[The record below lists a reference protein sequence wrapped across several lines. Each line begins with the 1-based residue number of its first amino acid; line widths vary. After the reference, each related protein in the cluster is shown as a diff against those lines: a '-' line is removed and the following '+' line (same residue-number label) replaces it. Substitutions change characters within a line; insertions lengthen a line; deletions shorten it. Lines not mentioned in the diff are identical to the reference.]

1 MPSQSVVDGVAPS
14 RAISSLLGSTKRTET
29 ILFSKMEQLRANQWL
44 STWEKR
50 LRPVLK
56 AVSEE

>member
-1 MPSQSVVDGVAPS
+1 MPSQSVVDGVAPP

-29 ILFSKMEQLRANQWL
+29 ILFSKMEQLRANQRL
-44 STWEKR
+44 STWKKR
-50 LRPVLK
+50 QRPGLK